1 MRRRNKRSIIIE
13 LTALLDVILIL
24 IFLVMKENSALIA
37 EKQQLLDALRQE
49 NSAQAGEIDTL
60 NGEIDTLTGE
70 IGALNGEIDTLTAR
84 LNEALQQLQ
93 LGDRETLANRLQAAE
108 SQLQSYQA
116 VEDIVTVLTVRLENR
131 ENNAVR
137 CLTFGRVGALTELK
151 AQSDAEFTTAVN
163 RLRVFLTEQARQ
175 PADGGDAPE
184 IIYIVFTYDVD
195 KIYQRDFAAIEDV
208 LKDIAARTD
217 HVDLRYQFNQIG
229 AAADAAT
236 E

>member
-13 LTALLDVILIL
+13 LTALLDVILIM
-24 IFLVMKENSALIA
+24 IFLVMKENSALA
-37 EKQQLLDALRQE
+37 LEKQELLEALQLE
-49 NSAQAGEIDTL
+49 NTAQAGEID
-60 NGEIDTLTGE
+60 
-70 IGALNGEIDTLTAR
+70 ALNGELDALNAR
-84 LNEALQQLQ
+84 LNEALEELQ
-93 LGDRETLANRLQAAE
+93 TGDRETLAARLHAAE

-116 VEDIVTVLTVRLENR
+116 VEDIIAVLTIRLENH
-131 ENNAVR
+131 ENNTVR
-137 CLTFGRVGALTELK
+137 CLTFGRFGALTDLE
-151 AQSDAEFTTAVN
+151 ARSDAEFGTAVN
-163 RLRVFLTEQARQ
+163 RLRVFLSDQARQ

-195 KIYQRDFAAIEDV
+195 KVYQRDFAAIEGV

-229 AAADAAT
+229 AAESKPAGSAA

>member
-24 IFLVMKENSALIA
+24 IFLVMKENSALVA
-37 EKQQLLDALRQE
+37 EKQQLLDALQQE
-49 NSAQAGEIDTL
+49 NTTQAGEIDAL
-60 NGEIDTLTGE
+60 NGEIDALNGE

-93 LGDRETLANRLQAAE
+93 MGDREALANRLQAAE

-116 VEDIVTVLTVRLENR
+116 VEDIVTVITIRLENR
-131 ENNAVR
+131 ENNTVR
-137 CLTFGRVGALTELK
+137 CLTFGRFGALSDLE

-163 RLRVFLTEQARQ
+163 RLRVFLTDQARQ
-175 PADGGDAPE
+175 SADGGDAPE

-195 KIYQRDFAAIEDV
+195 KVYQRDFAAIEGV

-217 HVDLRYQFNQIG
+217 HVDLRYQFHQIG
-229 AAADAAT
+229 AAADAPA